1 MPCDDRE
8 GWDVGSKREET
19 YVYIELMIHFVVQQ
33 RLTSVVKQSDSN
45 LKKEQ
50 AFQS

>member
-1 MPCDDRE
+1 MY
-8 GWDVGSKREET
+8 T
-19 YVYIELMIHFVVQQ
+19 YKLMIHFVVQQ
-33 RLTSVVKQSDSN
+33 GLTRVVKQSDSN